1 VVRAITAPSGWCT
14 STSSERSSPHAEAAS
29 ASAASAVA
37 AVAVFTV
44 AASAASL
51 IGRTYRGMLRGVSFD
66 RRTLIQTGLAMASTR
81 GRAASRSY
89 TLQVL
94 GGAAAGTTIALG
106 ARPVAVGAHRSCEL
120 VLDDPQVSRR
130 HAELAVVPDGIRV
143 RDLGSTNGTWWQGTK
158 VGEAVVPAGATVRF
172 GETPVRIAAADVPS
186 LPPSDRDRFGE
197 MAGRSVA
204 MRELFAVLEM
214 ASPSE
219 ATFLIEGESGTG
231 KELAARAIHD
241 ASGRAAGPFV
251 VVDCS
256 ALAEHLLESH
266 LFGHVRGAF
275 TGAERDRRGA
285 FIEASGGTLFLDEL
299 GELPLPAQA
308 KLLRVLE
315 AQTVQPVGADR
326 PVPVDTRVVA
336 ATHRDLSR
344 MVAAKEF
351 RFDLFYR
358 LAVVHV
364 ALPPL
369 RERLEDLPHLVE
381 TLYRRRGLEPG
392 PIDGDNLDRLRR
404 HAWPGNVRELR
415 NVLERAWA
423 LSGPKPAFR
432 DLRLWL
438 DPGAAAPPQPAD
450 VVDTSLSFKEAKER
464 WNDAFER
471 RYIAAVFADAGQNV
485 TRAAEHAGLS
495 RRHFRE
501 LLYKHAIVE
510 RPADAGDGD

>member
-1 VVRAITAPSGWCT
+1 MIDGDVQHRIVTTCDEGDCGESDQPPHDPVTANL
-14 STSSERSSPHAEAAS
+14 
-29 ASAASAVA
+29 
-37 AVAVFTV
+37 
-44 AASAASL
+44 SL
-51 IGRTYRGMLRGVSFD
+51 ILLGYPDGVGFD
-66 RRTLIQTGLAMASTR
+66 RRTLMQTGLATPR
-81 GRAASRSY
+81 TQGRTAPRAY

-94 GGAAAGTTIALG
+94 DQRGISVALG
-106 ARPVAVGAHRSCEL
+106 ARPLTVGAHSSCDL

-130 HAELAVVPDGIRV
+130 HAELAILPDGIRLK
-143 RDLGSTNGTWWQGTK
+143 DLGSTNGTWYQGTR
-158 VGEAVVPAGATVRF
+158 VTELVVPAGSTIKF
-172 GETPVRIAAADVPS
+172 GGTPVRIAAADTPS
-186 LPPSDRDRFGE
+186 LPPSRADHFGE
-197 MAGRSVA
+197 MAGKSLA

-214 ASPSE
+214 ASPTD
-219 ATFLIEGESGTG
+219 ATVLIEGESGTG
-231 KELAARAIHD
+231 KEMAAQAIHG
-241 ASGRAAGPFV
+241 ASPRSAGPFV

-256 ALAEHLLESH
+256 AIAENLIDSH
-266 LFGHVRGAF
+266 LFGHVKGAF
-275 TGAERDRRGA
+275 TGAERERKGA
-285 FIEASGGTLFLDEL
+285 FAEATGGTLFLDEL
-299 GELPLPAQA
+299 GELPLAAQA

-326 PVPVDTRVVA
+326 PVKVDTRVVA

-369 RERLEDLPHLVE
+369 RDRLEDLEHLIS
-381 TLYRRRGLEPG
+381 TFYQRRGSDPG
-392 PIDGDNLDRLRR
+392 PIDGDNLARLLS

-423 LSGPKPAFR
+423 LSGPRGQFR

-438 DPGAAAPPQPAD
+438 DTSAPQHARGE
-450 VVDTSLSFKEAKER
+450 VVDISLAFKEAKER
-464 WNDAFER
+464 WNDDFER
-471 RYIAAVFADAGQNV
+471 RYVSLVFAANDQNV

-510 RPADAGDGD
+510 RPATEDHD

>member
-1 VVRAITAPSGWCT
+1 
-14 STSSERSSPHAEAAS
+14 
-29 ASAASAVA
+29 
-37 AVAVFTV
+37 
-44 AASAASL
+44 
-51 IGRTYRGMLRGVSFD
+51 MLRGVSFD
-66 RRTLIQTGLAMASTR
+66 RHTMIQTGLAMTTTR
-81 GRAASRSY
+81 GRTAPRSY
-89 TLQVL
+89 LVQVL
-94 GGAAAGTTIALG
+94 GPGATAHRPVALG
-106 ARPVAVGAHRSCEL
+106 ARPITVGAHRSCDL
-120 VLDDPQVSRR
+120 VLEDPQVSRK
-130 HAELAVVPDGIRV
+130 HAEISAAPEGIRI
-143 RDLGSTNGTWWQGTK
+143 RDLGSTNGTWWQGTR
-158 VGEAVVPAGATVRF
+158 VGEAIVPAGATVQF
-172 GETPVRIAAADVPS
+172 GATPVRISAADAPS

-214 ASPSE
+214 ASPSD
-219 ATFLIEGESGTG
+219 ATVLIEGESGTG

-241 ASGRAAGPFV
+241 ASSRGAGPFV

-256 ALAEHLLESH
+256 AITESLIDSH

-275 TGAERDRRGA
+275 TGAERDRKGA
-285 FIEASGGTLFLDEL
+285 FVEASGGTLFLDEL

-308 KLLRVLE
+308 KLLRALE

-326 PVPVDTRVVA
+326 PVAVDARVVA

-369 RERLEDLPHLVE
+369 RERLEDLPHLIA
-381 TLYRRRGLEPG
+381 TFYQRRGAEPG
-392 PIDGDNLDRLRR
+392 PIDGENLERMRR

-423 LSGPKPAFR
+423 LSGPRAAFR
-432 DLRLWL
+432 ELRLWL
-438 DPGAAAPPQPAD
+438 DPGAAAPQLAE
-450 VVDTSLSFKEAKER
+450 VVDTRLPFKEAKER
-464 WNDAFER
+464 WNDTFER
-471 RYIAAVFADAGQNV
+471 RYVAAVFAEAGNNV

-510 RPADAGDGD
+510 RPADGGDGD